1 MFGVIEDGHTTLSI
15 FSVFYRM
22 ANNGSGFLPAAP
34 LQENVK
40 LPEIPPPETPVYNEL
55 LSKISPID
63 GMNATGIKKFVIGV
77 PGSYPQINTSKLNRH
92 GHPIDEGIYWEY
104 VDKLIKAYPM
114 CKLERRD
121 LEPGS
126 SDPGGRARRAAAE
139 ALAAFTVTEPQGHIQ
154 RRQLE
159 AQRRQLEAAAV
170 AATLSRGFH
179 QPFTA
184 SRGQNYFRLF
194 DETEKSCFLQPF
206 IEARKKAEAEQEKIK
221 KEKKVRNNYEKRRLA
236 KVPMGNLL
244 GLNKPPQPNL
254 LSFEP
259 TKNGLNARAKELAG
273 LFGGRRKTRRG
284 RKHRRHSTR
293 RKN

>member
-1 MFGVIEDGHTTLSI
+1 
-15 FSVFYRM
+15 M

-40 LPEIPPPETPVYNEL
+40 LPEIPPPETPVYYEL

-63 GMNATGIKKFVIGV
+63 VMGQEGIEKFVIGRH
-77 PGSYPQINTSKLNRH
+77 GHYPQVNTSKLDSH

-139 ALAAFTVTEPQGHIQ
+139 ALAAFVGTGPQAHT
-154 RRQLE
+154 
-159 AQRRQLEAAAV
+159 QRRQLEAAAM
-170 AATLSRGFH
+170 AAALPRGFH

-184 SRGQNYFRLF
+184 SRGVNYFRLF

-206 IEARKKAEAEQEKIK
+206 VEARKKAEAEL
-221 KEKKVRNNYEKRRLA
+221 EKKKKQKQVDNNYEKRRLA

-244 GLNKPPQPNL
+244 GLNKSPEPNL
-254 LSFEP
+254 LGFGP
-259 TKNGLNARAKELAG
+259 TKNGLNARAKELSG

-284 RKHRRHSTR
+284 RKQRRRSTHRKH
-293 RKN
+293 